1 MAWNSSTSKWSKED
15 IAKYESLG
23 KTPIA
28 PPRPQFWTSGD
39 IQVFVKAWLAA
50 LASGFMNVNEPW
62 YNDNDFQT
70 PAFNKVSHKQPKTI

>member
-1 MAWNSSTSKWSKED
+1 MAWNGNTSKWSKED

-28 PPRPQFWTSGD
+28 SPELQFWTSGD

-50 LASGFMNVNEPW
+50 LASGFMNVNEAW
-62 YNDNDFQT
+62 HYDNDYKA
-70 PAFNKVSHKQPKTI
+70 PAFNKISHKQP